1 MALAADSDDSVEIC
15 GWGCVMC
22 TFENES
28 AADKCAICL
37 TPRRKTPVKA
47 VAALSLS
54 SRSSPSDGAR
64 SAKKPRAN
72 SSSNGGTLTQKQIQ
86 KPLVA
91 VGSSNEKE
99 ALRLK
104 KKIDQ
109 MKELGINLP
118 SNDMIALLARN
129 CYSVMAAVSAYFEQM
144 AAADASA
151 TKMDAEA
158 ERRIASTCSFF
169 ENSFAREPFR
179 LLGSRVMSATL
190 NRSSV
195 SMHVGDR
202 LVLQAENAG
211 KKRLRPGAAA
221 GTGLSPG
228 SSASSL
234 SAGIIRVAT
243 AQNSLVSNMRKLC
256 PPIVMCEISQVCC
269 CIVWWLNWQIGRLDR
284 DMETIFQPL
293 MKEGLVT
300 LGGVCQS
307 APTSSHTFASFNV
320 STVTLRLLF

>member
-1 MALAADSDDSVEIC
+1 MALATTGCDDVEIC
-15 GWGCVMC
+15 GWGCAMC

-54 SRSSPSDGAR
+54 SSSRSSPNDGTR

-72 SSSNGGTLTQKQIQ
+72 SNGNGGGTLTPRQIQ

-109 MKELGINLP
+109 MKELGIDLP

-129 CYSVMAAVSAYFEQM
+129 CYSVMAAASAYFEQM
-144 AAADASA
+144 AAADAPA
-151 TKMDAEA
+151 TQMDAEA
-158 ERRIASTCSFF
+158 ERRIASTCSYF
-169 ENSFAREPFR
+169 ETSFAREPFR

-195 SMHVGDR
+195 SMRVGDR

-211 KKRLRPGAAA
+211 KKRLRPGTAA
-221 GTGLSPG
+221 GTGSSPA

-243 AQNSLVSNMRKLC
+243 AQNSLVSGM
-256 PPIVMCEISQVCC
+256 P
-269 CIVWWLNWQIGRLDR
+269 CIYAVYEVAHACITMLW
-284 DMETIFQPL
+284 
-293 MKEGLVT
+293 
-300 LGGVCQS
+300 
-307 APTSSHTFASFNV
+307 
-320 STVTLRLLF
+320 